1 MTLSMLTTIIFAVL
15 YIMECRT
22 SRMYKK
28 MLNDIIEPLESI
40 EERK

>member
-1 MTLSMLTTIIFAVL
+1 MMTLSMLTTIIFAIL

-28 MLNDIIEPLESI
+28 MIKELLEDC
-40 EERK
+40 E

>member
-1 MTLSMLTTIIFAVL
+1 MTISMLTTIIFAVL

-28 MLNDIIEPLESI
+28 ILDELKKEFENEQND
-40 EERK
+40 R

>member
-22 SRMYKK
+22 SIMYKK
-28 MLNDIIEPLESI
+28 MLNELLKEC
-40 EERK
+40 ENE

>member
-28 MLNDIIEPLESI
+28 LLIESLEDFKN
-40 EERK
+40 E